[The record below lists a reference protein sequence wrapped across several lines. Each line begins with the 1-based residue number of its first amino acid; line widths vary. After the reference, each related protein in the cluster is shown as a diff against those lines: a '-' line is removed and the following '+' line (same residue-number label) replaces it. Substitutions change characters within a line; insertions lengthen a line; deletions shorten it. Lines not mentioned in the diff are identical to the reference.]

1 MQQPALGR
9 VLAIALLILVV
20 LSNIVAAQVRPEPP
34 PRIRL
39 VGALL
44 PFADKDPRRQNTLT
58 VHIDGEKWIFRVVK
72 VQQLTGNDPGGW
84 GLLRLLFPFELRFL
98 GPPELL
104 ARIQDPQLLG
114 KRLIL
119 EGQLYT
125 GGRRLFVTKVE
136 EAAAQSQ
143 QPQAAQPAQPEE
155 LL

>member
-1 MQQPALGR
+1 MQQSALR
-9 VLAIALLILVV
+9 WTLVVVLLVLAVWSTIAV
-20 LSNIVAAQVRPEPP
+20 AQVRTEPP

-39 VGALL
+39 VGAIL
-44 PFADKDPRRQNTLT
+44 PFADEDPLRQHTLT
-58 VHIDGEKWIFRVVK
+58 IHIKGAKWIFRVVE

-84 GLLRLLFPFELRFL
+84 GLLRRLFPFELRFL

-104 ARIQDPQLLG
+104 SRLQDPQLRG

-125 GGRRLFVTKVE
+125 GGRRLFITKVE
-136 EAAAQSQ
+136 EVTSQ
-143 QPQAAQPAQPEE
+143 PPQPEG

>member
-1 MQQPALGR
+1 MQQPAVGR
-9 VLAIALLILVV
+9 VLAIVLFILALWSSI
-20 LSNIVAAQVRPEPP
+20 ATAQVRPEPP

-58 VHIDGEKWIFRVVK
+58 VHIKGEKWIFRVVK
-72 VQQLTGNDPGGW
+72 VRQLAGNDPGGW
-84 GLLRLLFPFELRFL
+84 GLLRQLFPFELRFL

-104 ARIQDPQLLG
+104 SRVQDPQLRG

-125 GGRRLFVTKVE
+125 GGRRLFLTKVE
-136 EAAAQSQ
+136 DAAAQPQ
-143 QPQAAQPAQPEE
+143 QP
-155 LL
+155 